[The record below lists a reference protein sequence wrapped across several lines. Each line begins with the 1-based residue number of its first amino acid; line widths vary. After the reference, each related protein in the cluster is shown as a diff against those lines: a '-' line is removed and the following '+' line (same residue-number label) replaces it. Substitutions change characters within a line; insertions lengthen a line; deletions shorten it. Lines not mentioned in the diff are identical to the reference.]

1 MNVVSDHVKELL
13 LLIPLSETE
22 YQPTPKQS
30 LSTREIRLFWRY
42 HGHFPN
48 DFAKAIQESLPENQK
63 FISYDHLSNRVT
75 VEVL

>member
-1 MNVVSDHVKELL
+1 MSIVADHVKELL

-22 YQPTPKQS
+22 YRPTPKES
-30 LSTREIRLFWRY
+30 LTARENQLFWRY

-48 DFAKAIQESLPENQK
+48 DFARAVADSIPENQK
-63 FISYDHLSNRVT
+63 FVTYDHLNNCVT